1 MPLELGVDSADMPGL
16 AISRFG
22 IVMNLLLFDLWLG
35 EIGIRI
41 LDVSFLDPDVA
52 VTYVVPFALKFQPT
66 GTISDA

>member
-1 MPLELGVDSADMPGL
+1 MPVELGVDSADMSGR

-41 LDVSFLDPDVA
+41 LDL
-52 VTYVVPFALKFQPT
+52 
-66 GTISDA
+66 